1 MPSAMLYREAATYV
15 IETGRPTV
23 QTLVN
28 MIMMQLRWRPPA
40 APASPSEAL
49 SKQ

>member
-1 MPSAMLYREAATYV
+1 M

-28 MIMMQLRWRPPA
+28 MIMMQLEMAPPGR
-40 APASPSEAL
+40 ASKPLRSTIKTIADCAF
-49 SKQ
+49 